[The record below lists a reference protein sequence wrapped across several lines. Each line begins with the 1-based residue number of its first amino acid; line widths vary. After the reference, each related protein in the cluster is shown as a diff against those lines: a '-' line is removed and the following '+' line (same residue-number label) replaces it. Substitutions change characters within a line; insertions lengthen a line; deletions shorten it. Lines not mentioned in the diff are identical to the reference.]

1 MKRNFRGSNKV
12 LQPPK
17 AECVERVS
25 KDLSFDLRKLRPVEV
40 LFLVRYFLTKKI
52 ERRKQLENFE
62 EIFLYLGIDFILIQK
77 DPQFIQKHHKLIMIL
92 RIIAQD
98 LSNLNESFV
107 QSRIKIFRKNS
118 NLFVSPRAFLGKE
131 TIKENNLLYR
141 RNRKLEDLFPPKP
154 ANRIGVGYRDS
165 ATARNLA
172 LDGSPSWQE
181 AFRGLSAV
189 NKEKAL
195 SIHLTVRSGSTTI
208 ILDKSVMLSL

>member
-1 MKRNFRGSNKV
+1 MLPR
-12 LQPPK
+12 K

-107 QSRIKIFRKNS
+107 QSRIDIFRKNS
-118 NLFVSPRAFLGKE
+118 NLFVSPRAFGNFVFEGYTKE
-131 TIKENNLLYR
+131 
-141 RNRKLEDLFPPKP
+141 
-154 ANRIGVGYRDS
+154 G
-165 ATARNLA
+165 
-172 LDGSPSWQE
+172 
-181 AFRGLSAV
+181 
-189 NKEKAL
+189 
-195 SIHLTVRSGSTTI
+195 
-208 ILDKSVMLSL
+208 